1 MMQEILK
8 EYQALVASHFVQAE
22 SDALARKNLASLA
35 TDLRRD
41 MKSIVASIDQN
52 PGEKMLHAYLG
63 VMFYEAFTSNKVK
76 LIRDLSSKGTSG
88 AEAIAQIRKQSALQ
102 IAKPAIEGA
111 RWLEAQN
118 VDHLWTSI
126 QLALAAPGEKTWAD
140 QAIAED
146 DEDDDSKDD
155 RDDQND
161 EDEDTTE
168 DTDHER

>member
-1 MMQEILK
+1 MMQEILQ
-8 EYQALVASHFVQAE
+8 EYQALVASHFIQAE
-22 SDALARKNLASLA
+22 SDAQARQNLARLA

-41 MKSIVASIDQN
+41 IKSIVASIDQN

-63 VMFYEAFTSNKVK
+63 VMFYEAFSSTKVK
-76 LIRDLSSKGTSG
+76 VIRDLARQGVPG
-88 AEAIAQIRKQSALQ
+88 AEAVAQIRRQSALQ

-140 QAIAED
+140 QVVE
-146 DEDDDSKDD
+146 KD
-155 RDDQND
+155 D
-161 EDEDTTE
+161 EDEDSEDKEVTNE
-168 DTDHER
+168 DTDHE